1 MINEY
6 SCKVKRGAPAVAIW
20 FGNTLSMKMGTLDLF
35 MGTLKNVPYPFK
47 TSAPAI
53 LGLSA
58 VQIPS
63 AWMALSVN
71 CDTIDDGV
79 SQEMG

>member
-35 MGTLKNVPYPFK
+35 LGTLKNVPYPFK
-47 TSAPAI
+47 TLAPAMI
-53 LGLSA
+53 MS
-58 VQIPS
+58 
-63 AWMALSVN
+63 
-71 CDTIDDGV
+71 
-79 SQEMG
+79 

>member
-35 MGTLKNVPYPFK
+35 LGTLKNVLYPLK
-47 TSAPAI
+47 TSAPAMI
-53 LGLSA
+53 
-58 VQIPS
+58 
-63 AWMALSVN
+63 
-71 CDTIDDGV
+71 
-79 SQEMG
+79 MGQWVRWVRNYRKLYIQ